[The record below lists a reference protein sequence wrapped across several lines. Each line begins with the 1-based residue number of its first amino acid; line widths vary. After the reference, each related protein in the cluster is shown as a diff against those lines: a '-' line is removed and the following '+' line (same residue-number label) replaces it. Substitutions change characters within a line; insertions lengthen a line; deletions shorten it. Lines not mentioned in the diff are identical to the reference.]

1 MFNWFR
7 TNKRENVPAL
17 AVDMHSHLLPGL
29 DDGVATLEEAE
40 QIILSLMQLGYRHI
54 ITTPHVMSDA
64 YRNTPDSILSML
76 DTLREHLSKRN
87 INIQIS
93 AAAEYYLDEAL
104 FKMVESQQPLLTFGQ
119 KYLLFETNFLTEPF
133 NLKEFIFLATTRG
146 YKLVLAH
153 PERYL
158 YLQNNLE
165 KVQDLLDRG
174 VLMQMNI
181 SSLTGYYSKPVQQ
194 MAFKLIDRG
203 MVHWL
208 GSDCHHLQHT
218 KLIEQARS
226 LRYFRKALTLP
237 LMNNTLT

>member
-1 MFNWFR
+1 VFNWFR
-7 TNKRENVPAL
+7 KNKL
-17 AVDMHSHLLPGL
+17 ADLPPLKVDMHSHLLPGL
-29 DDGVATLEEAE
+29 DDGVSTFEEAE
-40 QIILSLMQLGYRHI
+40 QIILRFVDLGYTHM

-64 YRNTPDSILSML
+64 YRNTPAG
-76 DTLREHLSKRN
+76 
-87 INIQIS
+87 INNKLQELKYYLLQKHIDINVS

-104 FKMVESQQPLLTFGQ
+104 FKMVETNQPLLTFGQ
-119 KYLLFETNFLTEPF
+119 KYLLFETNFITEPF
-133 NLKEFIFLATTRG
+133 NLKEFIFLATTKG
-146 YKLVLAH
+146 YKLILAH

-174 VLMQMNI
+174 VLLQMNI

-203 MVHWL
+203 MIHWL
-208 GSDCHHLQHT
+208 GSDCHHLQHAQLVQEAKT
-218 KLIEQARS
+218 

-237 LMNNTLT
+237 LMNNSLT